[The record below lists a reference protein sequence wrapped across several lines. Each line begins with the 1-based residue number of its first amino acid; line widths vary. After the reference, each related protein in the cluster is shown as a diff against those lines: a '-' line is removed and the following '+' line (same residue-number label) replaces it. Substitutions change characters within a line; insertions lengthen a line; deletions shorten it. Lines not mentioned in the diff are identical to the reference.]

1 MCGTQ
6 AASIDDLSI
15 NKLPLLCCSHC
26 MVQHM
31 PGSLFLSAYTT
42 ARDCNLFPP
51 QNGEEDTDSLQHC
64 KHLQKPSRDCAQDP
78 KAVGEKAK
86 A

>member
-1 MCGTQ
+1 MRGTK

-15 NKLPLLCCSHC
+15 NKLPQLCSSHC

-31 PGSLFLSAYTT
+31 PGSLLSAYTT

-51 QNGEEDTDSLQHC
+51 QNGEENTDSLQHC